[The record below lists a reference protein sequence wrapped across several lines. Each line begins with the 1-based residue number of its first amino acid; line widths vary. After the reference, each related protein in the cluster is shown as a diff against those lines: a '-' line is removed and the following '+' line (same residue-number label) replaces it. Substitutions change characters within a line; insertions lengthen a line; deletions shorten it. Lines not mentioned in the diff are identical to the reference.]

1 MRLIFKMDRFGGFT
15 SGGKGRG
22 QVGIYFQERKE
33 EERWKTLPHFKGG
46 GCSSINQ
53 DNLRG
58 MY

>member
-1 MRLIFKMDRFGGFT
+1 MDRFGGFT